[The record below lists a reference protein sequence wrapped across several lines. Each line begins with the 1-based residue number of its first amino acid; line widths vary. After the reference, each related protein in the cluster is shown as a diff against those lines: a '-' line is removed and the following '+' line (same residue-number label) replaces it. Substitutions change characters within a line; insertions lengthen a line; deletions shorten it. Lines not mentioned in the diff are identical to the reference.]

1 MNDFPELA
9 ALVAEYRAGL
19 DVELA
24 LLHRIETLAEQQ
36 RDASRA
42 GDLPTLTAISD
53 ERDRIMASLVTLEH
67 QLKPMRLRLAE
78 YYQTLA
84 HEPQF
89 AALVARHREAA
100 GRVSTILSWDR
111 DSLDA
116 LKEAE
121 LARSFAARTL
131 EQGETTLAAYRR
143 VVTPPVPGATLVDR
157 KG

>member
-1 MNDFPELA
+1 MNDAPELA

-24 LLHRIETLAEQQ
+24 LLHRIEMLAAQQ

-42 GDLPTLTAISD
+42 GEIKTLTAISD

-67 QLKPMRLRLAE
+67 QLKPMRIRLAE
-78 YYQTLA
+78 SYRELGDDP
-84 HEPQF
+84 HF
-89 AALVARHREAA
+89 ADLVARHRDAA

-121 LARSFAARTL
+121 TARNFVARML
-131 EQGETTLAAYRR
+131 EQGESTLAAYRR
-143 VVTPPVPGATLVDR
+143 VVTPPFAGAALVDR

>member
-1 MNDFPELA
+1 MIDSSELA
-9 ALVAEYRAGL
+9 ALIAEYRAGL

-42 GDLPTLTAISD
+42 GDQPTLTGISD

-78 YYQTLA
+78 FYKTLA
-84 HEPQF
+84 EDPQF
-89 AALVARHREAA
+89 ADLVARHHEAA
-100 GRVSTILSWDR
+100 TRVSTILSWDR

-121 LARSFAARTL
+121 LRRSFAARTL
-131 EQGETTLAAYRR
+131 EQGESTLAAYRR
-143 VVTPPVPGATLVDR
+143 VVRPTVAGATLVNR

>member
-1 MNDFPELA
+1 MTDSPELQ

-24 LLHRIETLAEQQ
+24 LLDRIQTLAEQQ
-36 RDASRA
+36 RHASRA
-42 GDLPTLTAISD
+42 GDMPVLTGISD

-67 QLKPMRLRLAE
+67 QLKPMRVKLSAF
-78 YYQTLA
+78 YQTLSDDP
-84 HEPQF
+84 HF
-89 AALVARHREAA
+89 AELVARHRDAA
-100 GRVSTILSWDR
+100 AHVSSILSWDR

-121 LARSFAARTL
+121 VARGFAARTL
-131 EQGETTLAAYRR
+131 EQGESTLAAYRR
-143 VVTPPVPGATLVDR
+143 VVAPRVDGAAIVDR

>member
-1 MNDFPELA
+1 MHDSPELT

-24 LLHRIETLAEQQ
+24 LLHRIEMLAAQQ

-42 GDLPTLTAISD
+42 GEIQTLTGISD
-53 ERDRIMASLVTLEH
+53 SRDRIMASLVTLEH
-67 QLKPMRLRLAE
+67 QLKPMRTRLAE
-78 YYQTLA
+78 HYKMLGDD
-84 HEPQF
+84 PRF
-89 AALVARHREAA
+89 VDLVARHRDAA
-100 GRVSTILSWDR
+100 ARVSTILSWDR

-121 LARSFAARTL
+121 VARSFIARTL
-131 EQGETTLAAYRR
+131 EQGESTLAAYRR
-143 VVTPPVPGATLVDR
+143 VVAPPFAGATLVDR